1 MSFISKEKI
10 EMGARSVNRV
20 VSSQRYLVPF
30 LHWRADVPLN
40 GPLSVR
46 PQERRPALQ
55 KRARAYH

>member
-1 MSFISKEKI
+1 
-10 EMGARSVNRV
+10 MGARSVNRV